1 MVTLNTLRTKF
12 GVLLSVIIAG
22 ALLAFIFS
30 LKTEMGFSGN
40 DPEVGSINGEEI
52 HYSEFLAAYDDV
64 KSQMGEMTTDAQAQQ
79 ALANTWQI
87 LLSERVFNPAFE
99 GLGLAVGEAEHKAMV
114 RGEVASNVF
123 GSLFRDPQTG
133 EYNVEALTSF
143 LAEVENNPQAQKAW
157 SFFSKQADLDRAM
170 TKYQALVQKG
180 AYANKLEGERGVKSS
195 NNTYNGRYVVS
206 RYNTVADSLI
216 TVSDTE
222 IRDYYKAHKAQYKQT
237 PYRTISYVEFEVVP
251 TEEDKV
257 AVEAEAK
264 AAAAEFATVQD
275 MKTYARENRHAAVA
289 PTYITAAQMT
299 AEESEALVKG
309 KMYGP
314 ALVADEWRAAR
325 VVDVRNVP
333 EKLTLSH
340 IVLDYSATELADSL
354 VKVAKKGDFAALAAQ
369 HSLMAETA
377 AQGGKIGEV
386 TYSSLAPEFADALVG
401 KKKGDVVKISM
412 GNVIQI
418 VKVDAVNSIQKHYKV
433 ASLTYPLVASQQT
446 QRDVHSAASLF
457 AVNAKND
464 GFTETVNAQ
473 GHSSRTAT
481 IEQAAR
487 SVRGIDASSLEVVF
501 WANKAEEGEVSEL
514 IKLDNNHYVVA
525 TLNTIN
531 NNEYRTVNE
540 VASQIKSTLLRDK
553 KFEQIA
559 AKMTGATIEEVAT
572 AAEGEVKNFE
582 NVKFDAY
589 YIPGIGVEPR
599 VLGAISAL
607 EQGAVSAPIKGASG
621 VYVVVTDAVTAADE
635 AQTFEAEK
643 VKQQAEAEQ
652 NANRAF
658 YAVQEAAEVVDNTV
672 GYF

>member
-1 MVTLNTLRTKF
+1 M
-12 GVLLSVIIAG
+12 
-22 ALLAFIFS
+22 
-30 LKTEMGFSGN
+30 
-40 DPEVGSINGEEI
+40 
-52 HYSEFLAAYDDV
+52 
-64 KSQMGEMTTDAQAQQ
+64 
-79 ALANTWQI
+79 
-87 LLSERVFNPAFE
+87 
-99 GLGLAVGEAEHKAMV
+99 
-114 RGEVASNVF
+114 
-123 GSLFRDPQTG
+123 LFR
-133 EYNVEALTSF
+133 S
-143 LAEVENNPQAQKAW
+143 
-157 SFFSKQADLDRAM
+157 
-170 TKYQALVQKG
+170 
-180 AYANKLEGERGVKSS
+180 
-195 NNTYNGRYVVS
+195 
-206 RYNTVADSLI
+206 
-216 TVSDTE
+216 
-222 IRDYYKAHKAQYKQT
+222 
-237 PYRTISYVEFEVVP
+237 
-251 TEEDKV
+251 
-257 AVEAEAK
+257 
-264 AAAAEFATVQD
+264 
-275 MKTYARENRHAAVA
+275 
-289 PTYITAAQMT
+289 
-299 AEESEALVKG
+299 
-309 KMYGP
+309 
-314 ALVADEWRAAR
+314 
-325 VVDVRNVP
+325 
-333 EKLTLSH
+333 
-340 IVLDYSATELADSL
+340 
-354 VKVAKKGDFAALAAQ
+354 
-369 HSLMAETA
+369 
-377 AQGGKIGEV
+377 
-386 TYSSLAPEFADALVG
+386 
-401 KKKGDVVKISM
+401 
-412 GNVIQI
+412 
-418 VKVDAVNSIQKHYKV
+418 
-433 ASLTYPLVASQQT
+433 
-446 QRDVHSAASLF
+446 
-457 AVNAKND
+457 
-464 GFTETVNAQ
+464 
-473 GHSSRTAT
+473 HSSRTAT